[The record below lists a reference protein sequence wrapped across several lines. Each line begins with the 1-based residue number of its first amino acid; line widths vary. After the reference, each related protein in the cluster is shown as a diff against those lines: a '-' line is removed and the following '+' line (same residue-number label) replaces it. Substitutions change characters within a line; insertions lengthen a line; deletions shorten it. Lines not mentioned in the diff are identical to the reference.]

1 MTDGELRPLLH
12 LVRHGA
18 TEWSASGQHTSRTDI
33 ALTADGERQARN
45 LAPTLEGLNV
55 AAVLCSPMQRA
66 RRTCE
71 LAGLSNRAE
80 VDDDLRE
87 WDYGDYEGVTTATIR
102 TTVPG
107 WTVWTGTCPG
117 GETIAEVAARADR
130 LIERVRATAGD
141 TIVFAHG
148 HILRVVAA
156 RWCELDPIE
165 GRRFVLD
172 PATLSTL
179 GWERETSAIRRWNS
193 R

>member
-1 MTDGELRPLLH
+1 MNDVGHRPLLH

-33 ALTADGERQARN
+33 ALTADGERQARD
-45 LAPTLEGLNV
+45 LAPMLEGLNV

-71 LAGLSNRAE
+71 LAGLSDRAE

-87 WDYGDYEGVTTATIR
+87 WNYGDYEGVTTATIR

-107 WTVWTGTCPG
+107 WTVWTGTCPS
-117 GETIAEVAARADR
+117 GESIAEVAARADR
-130 LIERVRATAGD
+130 LIARVRATAGD

-148 HILRVVAA
+148 HVLRVVAA
-156 RWCELDPIE
+156 RWCELDPLE

-179 GWERETSAIRRWNS
+179 GWERETPAIRRWNT

>member
-1 MTDGELRPLLH
+1 MNDVGHRPLLH

-33 ALTADGERQARN
+33 ALTAEGERQARD
-45 LAPTLEGLNV
+45 LVPMLEGLNV

-71 LAGLSNRAE
+71 LAGLSDRAE

-87 WDYGDYEGVTTATIR
+87 WNYGDYEGVTTATIR

-117 GETIAEVAARADR
+117 GESIAEVAARADR
-130 LIERVRATAGD
+130 LIARVRATSGD

-148 HILRVVAA
+148 HVLRVVAA
-156 RWCELDPIE
+156 RWCELDPLE

-179 GWERETSAIRRWNS
+179 GWERETPAIRCWNT

>member
-1 MTDGELRPLLH
+1 MNDVGHRPLLH

-33 ALTADGERQARN
+33 ALTADGERQARD
-45 LAPTLEGLNV
+45 LVPMLEGLNV

-71 LAGLSNRAE
+71 LAGLSDRAE

-87 WDYGDYEGVTTATIR
+87 WNYGDYEGVTTATIR

-117 GETIAEVAARADR
+117 GESIAEVAARADR
-130 LIERVRATAGD
+130 LIARVRATAGD

-148 HILRVVAA
+148 HVLRVVAA
-156 RWCELDPIE
+156 RWCELDPLE

-179 GWERETSAIRRWNS
+179 GWERETPAIRRWNT

>member
-1 MTDGELRPLLH
+1 MNDVGHRPLLH

-33 ALTADGERQARN
+33 ALTADGERQARD
-45 LAPTLEGLNV
+45 LAPMLEGLNV

-71 LAGLSNRAE
+71 LAGLSDRAE

-87 WDYGDYEGVTTATIR
+87 WNYGDYEGVTTATIR

-107 WTVWTGTCPG
+107 WTVCTGTCPS
-117 GETIAEVAARADR
+117 GESIAEVAARADR
-130 LIERVRATAGD
+130 LIARVRATAGD

-148 HILRVVAA
+148 HVLRVVAA
-156 RWCELDPIE
+156 RWCELDPLE

-179 GWERETSAIRRWNS
+179 GWERETPAIRRWNTG
-193 R
+193 